1 MKNVELPM
9 KDIAELLEREGWR
22 ITGYIRDEETYYSHI
37 YGQRD
42 DIIISI
48 TAPHS
53 GNGFSYMLRADY
65 AATHDKWGNA
75 IYEEFFTDAA
85 DLILKILMMNFA
97 EILDRSLKI

>member
-1 MKNVELPM
+1 MKDIKLPM
-9 KDIAELLEREGWR
+9 EEIAELLEREGWR
-22 ITGYIRDEETYYSHI
+22 ITGYIRDEDTYYSHI

-53 GNGFSYMLRADY
+53 GNGFSYMLRAD
-65 AATHDKWGNA
+65 ATATHDKWGNA

-85 DLILKILMMNFA
+85 DLILKILMTNFA
-97 EILDRSLKI
+97 EILDRS